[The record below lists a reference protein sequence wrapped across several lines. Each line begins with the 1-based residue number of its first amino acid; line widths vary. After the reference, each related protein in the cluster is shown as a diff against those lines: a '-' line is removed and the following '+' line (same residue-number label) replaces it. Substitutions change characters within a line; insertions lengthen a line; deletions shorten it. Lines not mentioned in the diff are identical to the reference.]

1 MVTDPIPFIN
11 ILVLAMNL
19 TWIQSILVVFLLL
32 ISAIISGSEVAFF
45 SLQIKSLEGP
55 EDSEITPEIKRV
67 ILLLKKPKRLL
78 ATILI
83 ANNFINIAIV
93 LLFTTLSK
101 TFFESIENPIVLL
114 IIEVGIITTLIL
126 IFGEI
131 LPKVYANRNALT
143 FSVRIA
149 PMINFLDQFLLFWI
163 TYPMS
168 KTSSFL
174 ERRLGDKKNQFSV
187 DQLSQALELTGDD
200 ETTSDEQR
208 ILEGIVNFGST
219 DTREVMCPRID
230 MFALSD
236 GLSLEEIIPLIL
248 EQGYSRIPVYS
259 EKKDNIKG
267 ILYIKD
273 LLPNLKKPNFTWQI
287 LLKPPIYVPENKKL
301 DDLLKEFQQKKN
313 HLAIVVDEYGG
324 TSGLITLEDIM
335 EEIVGDISDEFDE
348 EDLNY
353 SKLDDN
359 TFIFEAKISLKD
371 FFRVIKLEETE
382 IFDTIKGDAETLAGL
397 LLELTKKFPKR
408 GQKIEFEEYL
418 FTIEE
423 LGHLRIK
430 QVKVHLPTRKN
441 K

>member
-1 MVTDPIPFIN
+1 
-11 ILVLAMNL
+11 MNL